1 MKINQIISE
10 DNTVDLEDKW
20 TNFTSSIKNRLGV
33 GIRGA
38 IDGYTQAQSKRREQQ
53 SAQEKIKASAKAIVK
68 QRMADTINI
77 LTDGFIDVDQFAQDG
92 LENFGGGSVFG
103 WDFSGEE
110 GDWIDMYKEIATKIN
125 NEIRK
130 RMVA

>member
-1 MKINQIISE
+1 
-10 DNTVDLEDKW
+10 
-20 TNFTSSIKNRLGV
+20 
-33 GIRGA
+33 
-38 IDGYTQAQSKRREQQ
+38 
-53 SAQEKIKASAKAIVK
+53 
-68 QRMADTINI
+68 MADTINI
-77 LTDGFIDVDQFAQDG
+77 LKQIPEIRFDRIIASVAHAKYHLDSSSVIAILSNYIGTDGFIDVDQFAQDG